1 VNKPSGTRLTVITCG
16 AGPASDVAT
25 LVRLAQHRAW
35 TVDIVATPSAVQFVN
50 VVDLQ
55 QLTGSAVRSE
65 YPAPGATRAR
75 TAQRS
80 NALVVAPATYNTICK
95 LAAGISDTYA
105 LGVLA
110 EAIGLGTPVV
120 ILPFI
125 NAALA
130 ARAPFRRAV
139 DDLRAEGVH
148 ILLGQ
153 PGWIP
158 HPPGTGGQ
166 HATSFPWATALD
178 AADAATGRSA

>member
-1 VNKPSGTRLTVITCG
+1 MTNPNGRRLTVIACG

-25 LVRLAQHRAW
+25 LVRLAQHSDW
-35 TVDIVATPSAVQFVN
+35 TVDLVVTPSAVQFVN
-50 VVDLQ
+50 VLDLQ
-55 QLTGSAVRSE
+55 QLTGSAIRSE
-65 YPAPGATRAR
+65 YPTPGATRAL

-80 NALVVAPATYNTICK
+80 NALIVAPATYNTICK

-120 ILPFI
+120 ILPFV

-139 DDLRAEGVH
+139 DDLRAEGVQ

-153 PGWIP
+153 PGWTP

-166 HATSFPWATALD
+166 HAPAFPWETALN
-178 AADAATGRSA
+178 ATNAATNRSA